1 MILVRNQIPLIALVL
16 CGVLFCWLVLFWL
29 ITDTCHPIAML
40 TMPMS
45 PVWTVGNLIAVFAM
59 WVVMMIAMML
69 PSALPM
75 ILMHHRMAKKNSH
88 PFENLSFT
96 ISYLFIWVFFSVVA
110 VALQFIAQKAGLLD
124 PASLTTTK
132 IISIILLIMAG
143 VYQFTE
149 LKNTCL
155 SKCRTP
161 AGFFMG
167 YWKSGVLGAFK
178 MGTRHGLFCLGC
190 CWAIMLLLFVGG
202 VMNLTWVLILT
213 IAVVAEKTLPAGE
226 LISKLI
232 GVGLILAAAYI
243 GYGLFYGESMQSM
256 SGMNMECMAPMKMS

>member
-29 ITDTCHPIAML
+29 ITDSCHPVAML

-96 ISYLFIWVFFSVVA
+96 ISYLFIWVFFFSYGCGFA
-110 VALQFIAQKAGLLD
+110 IHRSKSR
-124 PASLTTTK
+124 PIRSSLTNHNKNNFYHTTYNGWDL
-132 IISIILLIMAG
+132 SI
-143 VYQFTE
+143 Y
-149 LKNTCL
+149 
-155 SKCRTP
+155 RT
-161 AGFFMG
+161 
-167 YWKSGVLGAFK
+167 
-178 MGTRHGLFCLGC
+178 
-190 CWAIMLLLFVGG
+190 
-202 VMNLTWVLILT
+202 
-213 IAVVAEKTLPAGE
+213 
-226 LISKLI
+226 
-232 GVGLILAAAYI
+232 
-243 GYGLFYGESMQSM
+243 
-256 SGMNMECMAPMKMS
+256 

>member
-1 MILVRNQIPLIALVL
+1 MA
-16 CGVLFCWLVLFWL
+16 
-29 ITDTCHPIAML
+29 
-40 TMPMS
+40 

-75 ILMHHRMAKKNSH
+75 ILMHQRMAKKNSH
-88 PFENLSFT
+88 PFENLSFI

-167 YWKSGVLGAFK
+167 YWESGVLGAFK

-213 IAVVAEKTLPAGE
+213 
-226 LISKLI
+226 S
-232 GVGLILAAAYI
+232 
-243 GYGLFYGESMQSM
+243 
-256 SGMNMECMAPMKMS
+256 